1 MLGVLLS
8 FFRCLSEEGK
18 KRFVFGNILLHL
30 HSTYPDL
37 CDSNDCRTYIA
48 LQGASNFGD
57 QRVYLEYLDSELE
70 HRNVEIRRLKDEIR
84 TKVLQTM
91 NESEKLRKVQ
101 RSIHDSNLRNE
112 QLMMTNMELKMKV
125 DELTMKNASLQ
136 PIMYE
141 APAPASKLAGPEVD
155 AAAPET
161 AETPAPIGGNGSEA
175 GSYTHAGEDEDEE
188 ASVVNDEG
196 EECTYGEVNAEEAPL
211 DAEHEEAQ
219 AWEENASGEAATFEE
234 DDEIKECELELEEP
248 ELSAASQ
255 TAPDAVQQPAK
266 ITIADDKANEC
277 PTQ

>member
-18 KRFVFGNILLHL
+18 KRFVFGKILLHL

-37 CDSNDCRTYIA
+37 CDSNDCCTYIA

-112 QLMMTNMELKMKV
+112 QLMMTNMELK
-125 DELTMKNASLQ
+125 
-136 PIMYE
+136 
-141 APAPASKLAGPEVD
+141 
-155 AAAPET
+155 
-161 AETPAPIGGNGSEA
+161 
-175 GSYTHAGEDEDEE
+175 
-188 ASVVNDEG
+188 
-196 EECTYGEVNAEEAPL
+196 
-211 DAEHEEAQ
+211 
-219 AWEENASGEAATFEE
+219 
-234 DDEIKECELELEEP
+234 
-248 ELSAASQ
+248 
-255 TAPDAVQQPAK
+255 
-266 ITIADDKANEC
+266 
-277 PTQ
+277 